1 MLDPPE
7 VWGAQEISGKEVTMR
22 IVAKTAPLRQW
33 EVERELRARVKA
45 ALATRPDHPTRPTPS
60 EGGRVTDG

>member
-1 MLDPPE
+1 
-7 VWGAQEISGKEVTMR
+7 MR

-45 ALATRPDHPTRPTPS
+45 ALDAAGIRPAPIELDT
-60 EGGRVTDG
+60 